1 LARLTVAAVVRLAPS
16 GSRLASTRWIAAER
30 VATMADMRTLTRDL
44 TTRRLPIAARRQL
57 VRLLTIACVA
67 AGAAASAAPPAPL
80 AVAMTPDR
88 WDVTADAEFVSHR
101 GVPSLNIKK
110 GAAVLKGVT
119 FGNGTIE
126 FDVDPTGP
134 MGAGAGFRVRD
145 ERTFEDFYLR
155 PRPNCAEAW
164 DCMQYAP
171 QTQGVLLWDLYPQ
184 FQSPAPLVAGDW
196 NRVKL
201 VISGRRMRVYV
212 NGTRTLEVG
221 RLAGDALEG
230 GILLQGPGYFTRMTV
245 TPDATDGLSPE
256 PEPDPAAGDSRFVTR
271 WQLSPASALPQGQD
285 PALTG
290 MPAHTSA
297 WRSIQAEA
305 GGLVNVTREYGLP
318 TRRPDRALTWLRTT
332 ISSDTDQVKRASIG
346 WTREAWVFVNGK
358 QVFAD
363 KNPYQPP
370 DARKKPEGRCSL
382 ENGTVTLPLVKGRNE
397 VVVALANDFYGW
409 GLLLR
414 LDDVKGLQATH

>member
-1 LARLTVAAVVRLAPS
+1 LRVACRALTVVALTCGTGAIAGRAE
-16 GSRLASTRWIAAER
+16 GASP
-30 VATMADMRTLTRDL
+30 VPVL
-44 TTRRLPIAARRQL
+44 
-57 VRLLTIACVA
+57 
-67 AGAAASAAPPAPL
+67 
-80 AVAMTPDR
+80 VAMTPDT
-88 WDVTADAEFVSHR
+88 WTSGDAEFVEHR
-101 GVPSLNIKK
+101 GVPAINVRK

-134 MGAGAGFRVRD
+134 MGAGAGFRMRD
-145 ERTFEDFYLR
+145 EGTFEDFYLR

-171 QTQGVLLWDLYPQ
+171 QTHGVLLWDLYPQ
-184 FQSPAPLVAGDW
+184 FQSPAPLKANDW

-230 GILLQGPGYFTRMTV
+230 GILLQGPGYFSRMTV
-245 TPDATDGLSPE
+245 TADATEGLSPT
-256 PEPDPAAGDSRFVTR
+256 PDPDPAAGDPRFVT
-271 WQLSPASALPQGQD
+271 
-285 PALTG
+285 
-290 MPAHTSA
+290 A
-297 WRSIQAEA
+297 WRLAPHSTLPAGKEPTFAELPAETTAWQAMQPEA
-305 GGLVNVTREYGLP
+305 GGLMNVTRRLGLP
-318 TRRPDRALTWLRTT
+318 VRRPDRALTWLRTT
-332 ISSDTDQVKRASIG
+332 IASDASQSKRASIG

-363 KNPYQPP
+363 KNLYQPP
-370 DARKKPEGRCSL
+370 DARKKPDGRCSL
-382 ENGTVTLPLVKGRNE
+382 ENGTLTLPLEKGAND

-409 GLLLR
+409 ALVMR
-414 LDDVKGLQATH
+414 LDDVQGLHATK